1 MVTNGTIT
9 PLLAVKVL
17 MQFDKVMSAVCSVV
31 DPKKKT
37 RSFLSASSSASS
49 SSSLSLSSSSS
60 LDFSSPS
67 LQFRFVFW
75 WTFCGLFRA
84 CPPLPLLPRL
94 VFFFP
99 PLAEVIRVL
108 VLGIERWGLVDVQS
122 MQDAL
127 QTKVKSKT
135 HFKVGFPFSRF
146 SFSANLSF
154 ECNVFAWL
162 AVNLEATEKKL
173 YW

>member
-1 MVTNGTIT
+1 MVTNGTIS

-31 DPKKKT
+31 DQKKKT
-37 RSFLSASSSASS
+37 RSLLSSS

-99 PLAEVIRVL
+99 PLPEVIRVL

-135 HFKVGFPFSRF
+135 NFKVGFPFSRF

-162 AVNLEATEKKL
+162 VVNLEATEKKL